1 MRDSAF
7 QYWRN
12 ERDAVEQEMDRLIT
26 AGSPASVEERQVRRI
41 RFAALIE
48 RREAAACNLL
58 RSDRALR
65 GHKSSVARSRAGD
78 WPSSVDYLSFDTAA
92 IHPDAA
98 AVPPDSVA
106 LALELGASSALPSE
120 AAAIHPHAGALPP
133 DGVCR
138 TMVCSISSRD
148 LKAID

>member
-78 WPSSVDYLSFDTAA
+78 WPSSVDYLPLTLLPSIRTLL
-92 IHPDAA
+92 PSLLT
-98 AVPPDSVA
+98 PLRS
-106 LALELGASSALPSE
+106 LSSLELHPRFPLRLLRFTLTLVPSR
-120 AAAIHPHAGALPP
+120 PT
-133 DGVCR
+133 D
-138 TMVCSISSRD
+138 
-148 LKAID
+148 